1 MVVSSLNSYSTSN
14 DGVVNINRN
23 EKEFKSRRVNQNGQ
37 IQIYQ
42 SSYRGSYSSII
53 RDSLRNAALG
63 RKVLLVQLMKG
74 GVNQGISNAQKLCG
88 NLTWIRSSNSYDQY
102 DSEYIASNKNI
113 EKEIKISIIELWEF
127 CKEEFLSGKYDQ
139 IILDEIFL
147 ALEMQ
152 IISKDDLISTLENR
166 FISGDVIL
174 TGTSIPKNFLLMA
187 DQITELRS

>member
-1 MVVSSLNSYSTSN
+1 MSVSSFKSYSKIN
-14 DGVVNINRN
+14 HQVVNINKN
-23 EKEFKSRRVNQNGQ
+23 KKESNFKRQYHNGQ

-63 RKVLLVQLMKG
+63 RKVLLVQIMKG
-74 GVNQGISNAQKLCG
+74 GVKQGIVNAQKLCG

-102 DSEYIASNKNI
+102 EPEDISNNKNLA
-113 EKEIKISIIELWEF
+113 KSINDSITEVWDF
-127 CKEEFLSGKYDQ
+127 CKKELLSGEYDQ

-147 ALEMQ
+147 ATEMN
-152 IISKDDLISTLENR
+152 IIDKDDLISTLESR

-174 TGTSIPKNFLLMA
+174 TGTSIPKKFILMA

>member
-1 MVVSSLNSYSTSN
+1 MTASSLKSYSTSN
-14 DGVVNINRN
+14 DQVVNINQN
-23 EKEFKSRRVNQNGQ
+23 NNKSNLKRTNQNGQ

-74 GVNQGISNAQKLCG
+74 GVKQGIVNAQKLCG
-88 NLTWIRSSNSYDQY
+88 NLTWIRSSYSYDQY
-102 DSEYIASNKNI
+102 EPENI
-113 EKEIKISIIELWEF
+113 NNDKELAKTINNSINELWNF
-127 CKEEFLSGKYDQ
+127 CKKELLSGEYDQ

-147 ALEMQ
+147 ALEMK
-152 IISKDDLISTLENR
+152 IITKDDLISTLENR

>member
-1 MVVSSLNSYSTSN
+1 MVVSSLNSYPTNN
-14 DGVVNINRN
+14 DQVVNINRN
-23 EKEFKSRRVNQNGQ
+23 NNDPKSRRPNQNGQ

-74 GVNQGISNAQKLCG
+74 GVKQGVMNAQKLCG
-88 NLTWIRSSNSYDQY
+88 NLTWIRSSDSYDQY
-102 DSEYIASNKNI
+102 ESEDITNNKNLA
-113 EKEIKISIIELWEF
+113 KSINHSINELWGF
-127 CKEEFLSGKYDQ
+127 CKKELLSGEYDQ

-147 ALEMQ
+147 AVEKN

-174 TGTSIPKNFLLMA
+174 TGTCIPKNFLLMA

>member
-1 MVVSSLNSYSTSN
+1 MALSSLKSYSTSN
-14 DGVVNINRN
+14 HQVVNINKN
-23 EKEFKSRRVNQNGQ
+23 NKESKLRSSNQNGQ

-74 GVNQGISNAQKLCG
+74 GVKQGIVNAQKLCG
-88 NLTWIRSSNSYDQY
+88 NLTWIRSSDSYDQY
-102 DSEYIASNKNI
+102 EPEDINNNKNLA
-113 EKEIKISIIELWEF
+113 KSINHSINKLWDF
-127 CKEEFLSGKYDQ
+127 CKKELLSGEYDQ

-147 ALEMQ
+147 AIELN

>member
-1 MVVSSLNSYSTSN
+1 MLASSSNSYLN
-14 DGVVNINRN
+14 RKNEVVNINKN
-23 EKEFKSRRVNQNGQ
+23 KEFKLRKVNQNGQ
-37 IQIYQ
+37 IHIYQ

-74 GVNQGISNAQKLCG
+74 GVKQGISNAQKLCG
-88 NLTWIRSSNSYDQY
+88 NLTWIRSSNSFDQY
-102 DSEYIASNKNI
+102 ESENI
-113 EKEIKISIIELWEF
+113 NNNMSELINNSIIELWNF
-127 CKEEFLSGKYDQ
+127 CKKELLCGEYDQ
-139 IILDEIFL
+139 IIIDEVFR
-147 ALEMQ
+147 AVEMN
-152 IISKDDLISTLENR
+152 IISEDDLISTLENR

>member
-1 MVVSSLNSYSTSN
+1 MVASSSNSYITSN
-14 DGVVNINRN
+14 HEVVNINKN
-23 EKEFKSRRVNQNGQ
+23 NKESAFRRLNQNGQ

-74 GVNQGISNAQKLCG
+74 GVKQGIGNAQKLCG

-102 DSEYIASNKNI
+102 EPVDISKDKNLTKSINDSITEV
-113 EKEIKISIIELWEF
+113 WDF
-127 CKEEFLSGKYDQ
+127 CKKELHSGEYDQ
-139 IILDEIFL
+139 IILDEVFL
-147 ALEMQ
+147 AVEMI

-166 FISGDVIL
+166 FISVSYTHL
-174 TGTSIPKNFLLMA
+174 TLPTKA
-187 DQITELRS
+187 

>member
-1 MVVSSLNSYSTSN
+1 MLISSSNSYSTSN
-14 DGVVNINRN
+14 HEVININKN
-23 EKEFKSRRVNQNGQ
+23 DSKLSRLKQNGQ

-42 SSYRGSYSSII
+42 SSYRGSYFSII
-53 RDSLRNAALG
+53 RDCLRNAALG

-74 GVNQGISNAQKLCG
+74 GVKQGINNAQNLCG
-88 NLTWIRSSNSYDQY
+88 NLKWVRPSNAYDNY
-102 DSEYIASNKNI
+102 DSTDIINDPNLSKSINN
-113 EKEIKISIIELWEF
+113 SIIKLWDF
-127 CKEEFLSGKYDQ
+127 CKKELLSGNYDQ

-147 ALEMQ
+147 ALEMN
-152 IISKDDLISTLENR
+152 IIDKDDLISTLENR

>member
-1 MVVSSLNSYSTSN
+1 MAVSSLKSYSTSN
-14 DGVVNINRN
+14 QRVVNIKKNN
-23 EKEFKSRRVNQNGQ
+23 KESKLRSPNQNGQ

-74 GVNQGISNAQKLCG
+74 GVKQGIANSQNLCG
-88 NLTWIRSSNSYDQY
+88 NLTWIRSSNSYDQHEPE
-102 DSEYIASNKNI
+102 DIANNKNL
-113 EKEIKISIIELWEF
+113 EKSINRSVNELWDF
-127 CKEEFLSGKYDQ
+127 CKKELQYGEYDQ

-147 ALEMQ
+147 AVELN

-166 FISGDVIL
+166 FITGDVIL

>member
-1 MVVSSLNSYSTSN
+1 MVASSSNSYLTSN
-14 DGVVNINRN
+14 HEVVNINKN
-23 EKEFKSRRVNQNGQ
+23 KEFKLRKINQNGQ

-74 GVNQGISNAQKLCG
+74 GVKQGISNSQKLCG
-88 NLTWIRSSNSYDQY
+88 NLTWLRPSNSYDQY
-102 DSEYIASNKNI
+102 ESENI
-113 EKEIKISIIELWEF
+113 NNDMAKSINNSIMEIWEF
-127 CKEEFLSGKYDQ
+127 CKKQLLSGEYDQ
-139 IILDEIFL
+139 IILDEVFL
-147 ALEMQ
+147 AVEMN
-152 IISKDDLISTLENR
+152 IICKDDLISTLENR

-174 TGTSIPKNFLLMA
+174 TGTSIPKKFLLMA

>member
-1 MVVSSLNSYSTSN
+1 MVASSLNSYITSN
-14 DGVVNINRN
+14 HEVVNINKNKRSKLR
-23 EKEFKSRRVNQNGQ
+23 EINQNGQ

-74 GVNQGISNAQKLCG
+74 GVKQGISNAQKLCG
-88 NLTWIRSSNSYDQY
+88 KLTWVRSSNSYDQY
-102 DSEYIASNKNI
+102 ESENLTSDISKNI
-113 EKEIKISIIELWEF
+113 NSSITELWDF
-127 CKEEFLSGKYDQ
+127 CKKELLSGEYDQ
-139 IILDEIFL
+139 IILDEVFL
-147 ALEMQ
+147 AVEMN
-152 IISKDDLISTLENR
+152 IISIDDLISTLENR

-174 TGTSIPKNFLLMA
+174 TGTSIPKCFLLMA

>member
-1 MVVSSLNSYSTSN
+1 MQVSSLKSYSTSSN
-14 DGVVNINRN
+14 QVVNINKN
-23 EKEFKSRRVNQNGQ
+23 NKESTFRRSNQNGQ
-37 IQIYQ
+37 IHIYQ

-53 RDSLRNAALG
+53 RDSLRIAALG

-74 GVNQGISNAQKLCG
+74 GVNQGIFNAQKLCG

-102 DSEYIASNKNI
+102 EPEDISNNKHLAKSINDSITEV
-113 EKEIKISIIELWEF
+113 WDF
-127 CKEEFLSGKYDQ
+127 CKKELLSGEYDQ

-147 ALEMQ
+147 AVEIN

-166 FISGDVIL
+166 LISGDVIL